1 MNILRTRKFDWR
13 VNDTGW
19 LRRVKVFIN
28 SMIFPI
34 NYSLGFKCKLYYDIG
49 LSWMNRSCS
58 TVMKKKK
65 GRKEEKEQSEKWREK
80 GKEECVSSVACQ
92 QIHHSFLASPCLKYR
107 DSGDQSRGCMSYERD
122 SQAKTFKNFFGL
134 NLFSGERG
142 TMVTEN
148 LIKCL

>member
-1 MNILRTRKFDWR
+1 MNILRTRKFDWL

-65 GRKEEKEQSEKWREK
+65 RKKRRKRIERKMEGKREGRMRFVR
-80 GKEECVSSVACQ
+80 GVLVDSSQLPSKSVP
-92 QIHHSFLASPCLKYR
+92 QIP
-107 DSGDQSRGCMSYERD
+107 
-122 SQAKTFKNFFGL
+122 
-134 NLFSGERG
+134 
-142 TMVTEN
+142 
-148 LIKCL
+148 

>member
-1 MNILRTRKFDWR
+1 MNILRTRKFDWL

-49 LSWMNRSCS
+49 LSWMNRSCC

-65 GRKEEKEQSEKWREK
+65 KEEKKKKNRAKNGGKKGRKNAFRPWR
-80 GKEECVSSVACQ
+80 VSRF
-92 QIHHSFLASPCLKYR
+92 ITAS
-107 DSGDQSRGCMSYERD
+107 
-122 SQAKTFKNFFGL
+122 
-134 NLFSGERG
+134 
-142 TMVTEN
+142 
-148 LIKCL
+148 

>member
-34 NYSLGFKCKLYYDIG
+34 NYSLGFKCKLY
-49 LSWMNRSCS
+49 RSCS

-65 GRKEEKEQSEKWREK
+65 EEKKKKNRAKNGGKKGRKNAFRPWR
-80 GKEECVSSVACQ
+80 VSRF
-92 QIHHSFLASPCLKYR
+92 ITAS
-107 DSGDQSRGCMSYERD
+107 
-122 SQAKTFKNFFGL
+122 
-134 NLFSGERG
+134 
-142 TMVTEN
+142 
-148 LIKCL
+148 